1 MKIRIPIECEYYFV
15 LVIKRKI
22 EKDITKYMKTQS
34 YFNKYIK
41 DIFKV
46 DISVEK
52 ITKEWIKSIVILK
65 TQDDWIITTDTTR
78 IYPKTKITVH
88 ALMMFLANGNTQIRG
103 ISFIQSYFTQL
114 KRNIYR
120 YYIVWKRIGVLV

>member
-1 MKIRIPIECEYYFV
+1 MKIRIPIECEYSFV
-15 LVIKRKI
+15 LLLKRKI
-22 EKDITKYMKTQS
+22 EKDMARYMKTQS
-34 YFNKYIK
+34 YFDKYIK

-78 IYPKTKITVH
+78 IYPKTRITVH
-88 ALMMFLANGNTQIRG
+88 ALMMFIANGNTQIRG

>member
-78 IYPKTKITVH
+78 IYPKTRITVH
-88 ALMMFLANGNTQIRG
+88 ALMMFIANGNTQIRG

>member
-1 MKIRIPIECEYYFV
+1 MKIRVPIECEYSFV
-15 LVIKRKI
+15 LLLKRKI
-22 EKDITKYMKTQS
+22 EKDMTRYMKTQS
-34 YFNKYIK
+34 YFDKYVK

-78 IYPKTKITVH
+78 IYPKTRRTVH
-88 ALMMFLANGNTQIRG
+88 SLMMFIANGNTQIRG

>member
-15 LVIKRKI
+15 LLIKRKI
-22 EKDITKYMKTQS
+22 EKDITRYMKTQS
-34 YFNKYIK
+34 YFDKYVK

-78 IYPKTKITVH
+78 IYPKTRITVH
-88 ALMMFLANGNTQIRG
+88 ALMMFIANGNTQIRG

>member
-1 MKIRIPIECEYYFV
+1 MKIRVPIECEYSFV
-15 LVIKRKI
+15 LLLKRKI
-22 EKDITKYMKTQS
+22 EKDLTRYMKTQS
-34 YFNKYIK
+34 YFDKYVK

-88 ALMMFLANGNTQIRG
+88 SIMMFIANGNTQIRG

>member
-1 MKIRIPIECEYYFV
+1 MKIRVPIECEYSFV
-15 LVIKRKI
+15 LLLKRKI
-22 EKDITKYMKTQS
+22 EKDITRYMKTQS
-34 YFNKYIK
+34 YFDKYVK

-65 TQDDWIITTDTTR
+65 TQDYWIITTDTTR
-78 IYPKTKITVH
+78 IYPKTRITVH
-88 ALMMFLANGNTQIRG
+88 ALMMFIANGNTQIRG

>member
-1 MKIRIPIECEYYFV
+1 MKIRVPIECEYSFV
-15 LVIKRKI
+15 LLLKRKI
-22 EKDITKYMKTQS
+22 EKDITRYMKTQS
-34 YFNKYIK
+34 YFNKYVK

-52 ITKEWIKSIVILK
+52 ITKEWLKSIVILK

-78 IYPKTKITVH
+78 IYPKTRITVH
-88 ALMMFLANGNTQIRG
+88 ALMMFIANGNTQIRG

>member
-1 MKIRIPIECEYYFV
+1 MKIRVPIECEYSFV
-15 LVIKRKI
+15 LLLKRKI
-22 EKDITKYMKTQS
+22 EKDITRYMKTQS
-34 YFNKYIK
+34 YFDKYVK

-78 IYPKTKITVH
+78 IYPKTRITVH
-88 ALMMFLANGNTQIRG
+88 ALMMFIANGNTQIRG

-114 KRNIYR
+114 KRNTYR

>member
-15 LVIKRKI
+15 LLLKRKI
-22 EKDITKYMKTQS
+22 EKDMTRYMKTQS
-34 YFNKYIK
+34 YFDKYVK

-78 IYPKTKITVH
+78 IYPKTRITVH
-88 ALMMFLANGNTQIRG
+88 ALMMFIANGNTQIRG

>member
-1 MKIRIPIECEYYFV
+1 MKIRVPIECEYSFV
-15 LVIKRKI
+15 LLLKRKI
-22 EKDITKYMKTQS
+22 EKDITRYMKTQS
-34 YFNKYIK
+34 YFDKYVK

-65 TQDDWIITTDTTR
+65 TQDAWIITTDTTR
-78 IYPKTKITVH
+78 IYPKTRITVH
-88 ALMMFLANGNTQIRG
+88 ALMMFIANGNTQIRG